1 MNFKSKE
8 VRMSKFF
15 IKKTEKKPRA
25 AIFLSGNGSDT
36 EKILSDFAEH
46 KDLRHWIPSVLVTD
60 RPKTSRAAEIAGK
73 YGLPLVEHGIA
84 AFYRSHGS
92 DKVTVAT
99 AEGRR
104 IRELWTAAL
113 LEKLRPFDLDFAV
126 LAGFITLT
134 NIAAVLPC
142 LNVHPGDLTYEKEG
156 RRLLT
161 GLHTVPIELAILE
174 GLDHL
179 RCSVILVRPF
189 SGKADEV
196 DSGHILGISEK
207 MPLDLRGHS
216 PEELRAIFRSR
227 THGHFHGANRDLLF
241 DLANHNQELL
251 KSASDHVVYHRVID
265 DFAAGMFTES
275 GSGALLYRDK
285 PVKTVEYR
293 ADGTCVP
300 IPL

>member
-1 MNFKSKE
+1 
-8 VRMSKFF
+8 MSKFF
-15 IKKTEKKPRA
+15 LKKFKEKPRA

-46 KDLRHWIPSVLVTD
+46 KAYRHWTPELLVTD
-60 RPKTSRAAEIAGK
+60 RPKTSRAAAIAEK

-92 DKVTVAT
+92 EKVTVAT
-99 AEGRR
+99 PEGRR

-113 LEKLRPFDLDFAV
+113 LEKLRPFDLDFAI

-142 LNVHPGDLTYEKEG
+142 LNVHPGDLTYEKDG

-161 GLHTVPIELAILE
+161 GLHTIPVELAILE
-174 GLDHL
+174 GLDYL
-179 RCSVILVRPF
+179 RCSVILVQPF

-207 MPLDLRGHS
+207 MPLDLQGHS
-216 PEELRAIFRSR
+216 LEELRSIFRSR

-241 DLANHNQELL
+241 DLANYNQERL
-251 KSASDHVVYHRVID
+251 KPSGDHVVYHRVID
-265 DFAAGMFTES
+265 DFAAGSFSES
-275 GSGALLYRDK
+275 DSGALLYQGN

>member
-1 MNFKSKE
+1 
-8 VRMSKFF
+8 MSKFF
-15 IKKTEKKPRA
+15 LKNLKERPRA

-46 KDLRHWIPSVLVTD
+46 KASRHWTPELLVTD
-60 RPKTSRAAEIAGK
+60 RPKTSRAAEIARK

-92 DKVTVAT
+92 EKVTIAT
-99 AEGRR
+99 PEGRR

-142 LNVHPGDLTYEKEG
+142 LNVHPGDLTYEKDG

-161 GLHTVPIELAILE
+161 GLHTVPVELAILE
-174 GLDHL
+174 GLDYL

-189 SGKADEV
+189 SGKAEEV

-207 MPLDLRGHS
+207 MPLDLQGHS
-216 PEELRAIFRSR
+216 LEELRAIFRSR

-241 DLANHNQELL
+241 DLACHNQELL
-251 KSASDHVVYHRVID
+251 KPAGDHVVYHRVID
-265 DFAAGMFTES
+265 DFAAGSFSES
-275 GSGALLYRDK
+275 DSGTLLYRGD

>member
-1 MNFKSKE
+1 
-8 VRMSKFF
+8 MSKFF
-15 IKKTEKKPRA
+15 LKNLKERPKA

-36 EKILSDFAEH
+36 EKILSDFTEH
-46 KDLRHWIPSVLVTD
+46 TAVRHWTPELLVTD
-60 RPKTSRAAEIAGK
+60 RPKSSRAAEIAKK

-92 DKVTVAT
+92 EKVTIAT
-99 AEGRR
+99 PEGRR

-142 LNVHPGDLTYEKEG
+142 LNVHPGDLTYEKNG

-161 GLHTVPIELAILE
+161 GLHTVPVELAILE
-174 GLDHL
+174 GLDYL

-207 MPLDLRGHS
+207 MPLDLQGHGLD
-216 PEELRAIFRSR
+216 ELRAVFRSR

-241 DLANHNQELL
+241 ELANHNQELL
-251 KSASDHVVYHRVID
+251 KPAGDHVVYHRVID
-265 DFAAGMFTES
+265 DFAS
-275 GSGALLYRDK
+275 GSFSESDSGTLLYRNRQ
-285 PVKTVEYR
+285 VKTVEYR

>member
-1 MNFKSKE
+1 
-8 VRMSKFF
+8 MSKFF

-46 KDLRHWIPSVLVTD
+46 QEQRHWIPAVLVTD

-99 AEGRR
+99 PEGRR

-113 LEKLRPFDLDFAV
+113 LERLRPFDLDFAV

-142 LNVHPGDLTYEKEG
+142 LNVHPGDLTYEKDG

-207 MPLDLRGHS
+207 MPVDLQGHS
-216 PEELRAIFRSR
+216 MEELRTVFRSR
-227 THGHFHGANRDLLF
+227 THAHCHGANHDILSE
-241 DLANHNQELL
+241 LANYNQERL
-251 KSASDHVVYHRVID
+251 KSAGDHIIYPRVIE
-265 DFAAGMFTES
+265 DFAAGIFSES
-275 GSGALLYRDK
+275 DSGALLWRDQ
-285 PVKTVEYR
+285 PVKTVEYH
-293 ADGTCVP
+293 ADGSCSPVP
-300 IPL
+300 L

>member
-1 MNFKSKE
+1 
-8 VRMSKFF
+8 MSKVF
-15 IKKTEKKPRA
+15 IKVLKKKPEA

-36 EKILSDFAEH
+36 EKILSDFADH
-46 KDLRHWIPSVLVTD
+46 KDERHWIPKLLVTD
-60 RPKTSRAAEIAGK
+60 RPKTSRARVIAEK
-73 YGLPLVEHGIA
+73 FGLPLIEHGIA

-92 DKVTVAT
+92 SHVTVAT
-99 AEGRR
+99 PEGRR
-104 IRELWTAAL
+104 IRELWTESL
-113 LEKLRPFDLDFAV
+113 LEKLRPYDLDFAV

-142 LNVHPGDLTYEKEG
+142 LNVHPGDLTYEKDG

-161 GLHTVPIELAILE
+161 GLHTVPVELAILE

-207 MPLDLRGHS
+207 MPLDLKGHS
-216 PEELRAIFRSR
+216 LEELRAVFRSR

-241 DLANHNQELL
+241 DLANYNQERL
-251 KSASDHVVYHRVID
+251 KSAGDHIVYHRVID
-265 DFAAGMFTES
+265 DFAAGLFSES
-275 GSGALLYRDK
+275 GSGALLYRGQ
-285 PVKTVEYR
+285 PVKTLEYR
-293 ADGTCVP
+293 TDGSILP

>member
-1 MNFKSKE
+1 
-8 VRMSKFF
+8 MSKVF
-15 IKKTEKKPRA
+15 IKVLKKKPEA

-36 EKILSDFAEH
+36 EKILSDFADH
-46 KDLRHWIPSVLVTD
+46 KDERHWIPKLLVTD
-60 RPKTSRAAEIAGK
+60 RPKTSRARVIAEK
-73 YGLPLVEHGIA
+73 FGLPLIEHGIA

-92 DKVTVAT
+92 SHVTVAT
-99 AEGRR
+99 PEGRR
-104 IRELWTAAL
+104 IRELWTESL
-113 LEKLRPFDLDFAV
+113 LEKLRPYDLDFAV

-142 LNVHPGDLTYEKEG
+142 LNVHPGDLTYEKDS

-161 GLHTVPIELAILE
+161 GLHTVPVELAILE

-207 MPLDLRGHS
+207 MPLDLKGHS
-216 PEELRAIFRSR
+216 LEELRAVFRSR

-241 DLANHNQELL
+241 DLANYNQDRL
-251 KSASDHVVYHRVID
+251 KPAGDHIVYHRVID
-265 DFAAGMFTES
+265 DFAAGLFSES
-275 GSGALLYRDK
+275 DSGALLYRDQ

-293 ADGTCVP
+293 ADGSSLPVP
-300 IPL
+300 L

>member
-1 MNFKSKE
+1 
-8 VRMSKFF
+8 MSKVF
-15 IKKTEKKPRA
+15 IKVLKKKPEA
-25 AIFLSGNGSDT
+25 AIFLSGNGSVT

-46 KDLRHWIPSVLVTD
+46 KGDRHWIPKLLVTD
-60 RPKTSRAAEIAGK
+60 RPKTSRARVIAEK
-73 YGLPLVEHGIA
+73 FGLPLIEHGIA

-92 DKVTVAT
+92 NHVTVAT
-99 AEGRR
+99 PEGRR
-104 IRELWTAAL
+104 IRELWTASL
-113 LEKLRPFDLDFAV
+113 LEKLQPYDLDFAV

-134 NIAAVLPC
+134 NIAEVFPC
-142 LNVHPGDLTYEKEG
+142 LNVHPGDLTYEKNG

-161 GLHTVPIELAILE
+161 GLHTVPVELAILE

-207 MPLDLRGHS
+207 MPLDLKGHS
-216 PEELRAIFRSR
+216 LEELRTIFRSR

-241 DLANHNQELL
+241 DLATYNQERL
-251 KSASDHVVYHRVID
+251 KSAGDHIVYHRVID
-265 DFAAGMFTES
+265 DFAAGLFSES
-275 GSGALLYRDK
+275 DSGTLLYRGQ
-285 PVKTVEYR
+285 PVKTIEYR
-293 ADGTCVP
+293 TDGSILP